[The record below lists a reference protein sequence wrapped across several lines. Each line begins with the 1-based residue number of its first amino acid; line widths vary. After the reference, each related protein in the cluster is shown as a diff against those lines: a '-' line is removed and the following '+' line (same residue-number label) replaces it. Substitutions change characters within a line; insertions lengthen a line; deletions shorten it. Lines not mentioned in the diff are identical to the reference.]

1 MAVTPPDSAFAFSF
15 VLLFPPFDPAAPIA
29 PPAANAPPFVPQPL
43 AVEVE
48 LWKADAVPVE
58 PLGVTVPPALAPATD
73 VELLV

>member
-15 VLLFPPFDPAAPIA
+15 VLLFPPFEAAAPIP
-29 PPAANAPPFVPQPL
+29 PPAAYAPPFKPEPL

-48 LWKADAVPVE
+48 LWKADAVPTE
-58 PLGVTVPPALAPATD
+58 PAGVTVLPALAPAVD